1 MEASIL
7 DFLAFLT
14 FFVKS
19 LSLSALADTSS
30 LTGVFF
36 QIGMP
41 MNIGTSSLS
50 DHLFDPALPF
60 RCRKESFRLTGF
72 FSVTYLNIAPPGNPG
87 DQD

>member
-1 MEASIL
+1 MSELLLAEFILVLEELLDLDLRLYVEASIL

-50 DHLFDPALPF
+50 DH
-60 RCRKESFRLTGF
+60 RYQKTR
-72 FSVTYLNIAPPGNPG
+72 YIN
-87 DQD
+87 